1 MVNVHSAGLP
11 PPGDVLLL
19 LSEPPFP
26 NEKIFH
32 LTTID
37 TIIAIGELWD
47 AEALIPGCFNK
58 CREGRI
64 SQLPLGSHPTH
75 HSNAGVSQAA
85 RPLILT
91 CS

>member
-1 MVNVHSAGLP
+1 MRVLVWLCRSLASHTPSVVNVHSAGLP

-19 LSEPPFP
+19 LSELPFP

-47 AEALIPGCFNK
+47 ADSWAL
-58 CREGRI
+58 
-64 SQLPLGSHPTH
+64 Q
-75 HSNAGVSQAA
+75 
-85 RPLILT
+85 
-91 CS
+91 